1 MIYSPKSDAI
11 MKELFRNQTVLLY
24 FVSDVLQLP
33 LEEIHSLRPLNT
45 FLWRRFQRE
54 KLGILDVLAE
64 LNDSTKIN
72 IELQVKVFHHW
83 DRRQIFYLAKLY
95 TSELLM
101 GQDYSRL
108 HRCVGISLLN
118 FNLTEQEEYHS
129 IYRLKDQHGNE
140 FTDVL
145 EIHVIELKKQLSG
158 RRVVDDWIRFFNAK
172 TEEDLEMI
180 KTENIG
186 IQEAIRELRRMSLS
200 NPIRVLYEGYQKK
213 RRDEIARENYVR
225 EEGIAKGRA
234 EGKIEGKAEG
244 KIEGKAEG
252 KAEGRAE
259 GKAEGWKKGQEALL
273 EKMLRDGEL
282 TKEQYQKLKCQVL
295 EDGEPLGR

>member
-1 MIYSPKSDAI
+1 
-11 MKELFRNQTVLLY
+11 
-24 FVSDVLQLP
+24 
-33 LEEIHSLRPLNT
+33 
-45 FLWRRFQRE
+45 
-54 KLGILDVLAE
+54 
-64 LNDSTKIN
+64 
-72 IELQVKVFHHW
+72 
-83 DRRQIFYLAKLY
+83 
-95 TSELLM
+95 
-101 GQDYSRL
+101 
-108 HRCVGISLLN
+108 
-118 FNLTEQEEYHS
+118 
-129 IYRLKDQHGNE
+129 
-140 FTDVL
+140 
-145 EIHVIELKKQLSG
+145 
-158 RRVVDDWIRFFNAK
+158 
-172 TEEDLEMI
+172 MI